1 MKRAAIGFRAHSGW
15 AAAVAISI
23 ADGSP
28 RVLDRSRIQLVKTFS
43 YKFRQPYHTGA
54 EMTLGQA
61 ASFIL
66 RVRQDAERLAL
77 AGLRSLGTKLRKSG
91 FGLRDCCVL
100 LAAGRPLP
108 ELEGILASHA
118 LIHTADGEL
127 FRNALLRG
135 CERCRL
141 RVVKIKEREAPD
153 RALEILH
160 LDAALLPGTLSELG
174 RGLGPPWSQDE
185 KLAALAAWLTL
196 AGNK

>member
-1 MKRAAIGFRAHSGW
+1 
-15 AAAVAISI
+15 
-23 ADGSP
+23 
-28 RVLDRSRIQLVKTFS
+28 
-43 YKFRQPYHTGA
+43 
-54 EMTLGQA
+54 MTLGQA

-77 AGLRSLGTKLRKSG
+77 ATLRSLRTKLRKSG

-100 LAAGRPLP
+100 LATGRPLP

-127 FRNALLRG
+127 FRNALVHG

-141 RVVKIKEREAPD
+141 RVAKIKEREIPD
-153 RALEILH
+153 RALEMLH
-160 LDAALLPGTLSELG
+160 LDAAVLPRTLSELG

-196 AGNK
+196 TAGK